1 MSAPDRSLG
10 VVMVVGACRDRAQH
24 ALDRLLAQSAIDRMQ
39 VVVVDTAPADSRP
52 LTVADGA
59 PAEVLRVPGV
69 NEWAPARRAGLER
82 LETPILAFVE
92 EHCFTDPGWAEALI
106 AAHEGPWATV
116 GYSFRNA
123 NPESYV
129 SRSAM
134 LTDYGLWLEPTAR
147 GPVQNLPGNN
157 ISYKREAFL
166 SLGDRLEAALAS
178 DFIAHET
185 FRERGLPMFV
195 EPGARAAHMNFT
207 TVWETGLTNYIW
219 CRAMA
224 AQRATAAG
232 WSPLRRV
239 VQGAVTPATAPLYR
253 TARLLRTMRSRK
265 PLWKDLALGLPVFLA
280 VSVWAG
286 LGEAAGY
293 LVGPGDAE
301 RQLKRWELDVERTA
315 VPT

>member
-1 MSAPDRSLG
+1 VSPTEPKLG
-10 VVMVVGACRDRAQH
+10 VVMVVGACRERAQH
-24 ALDRLLAQSAIDRMQ
+24 ALDRLCAQSALASMQ
-39 VVVVDTAPADSRP
+39 VVVVDTAPEDARP
-52 LTVADGA
+52 LAVPEGA
-59 PAEVLRVPGV
+59 PVEVVRRPDVT
-69 NEWAPARRAGLER
+69 EWAPARRIGLER
-82 LETPILAFVE
+82 LGTPILAFVE

-106 AAHEGPWATV
+106 EAHEGPWATV

-134 LTDYGLWLEPTAR
+134 LTDYGLWLEPTSR
-147 GPVQNLPGNN
+147 GAVQNLPGNN
-157 ISYKREAFL
+157 VSYKREAFL

-178 DFIAHET
+178 DFVAHEA
-185 FRERGLPMFV
+185 FRERGLPMLL
-195 EPGARAAHMNFT
+195 EPRARAAHMNFT
-207 TVWETGLTNYIW
+207 TVWETGFTNYIW

-232 WSPLRRV
+232 WSPLRRLA
-239 VQGAVTPATAPLYR
+239 QGAVTPATAPAFR
-253 TARLLRTMRSRK
+253 TARLLRTMRSRR

-293 LVGPGDAE
+293 LVGAGDAE

-315 VPT
+315 VRA